1 MIRVIYLMLSLLS
14 MVAWA
19 PSVSAQGVTQT
30 TLEKIREYRAIY
42 IGAREAS
49 VPFSYMV
56 GDEPMGYSIEICDR
70 IADEIKVALDDPA
83 LRVVKVP
90 VTSSSRFLMLQT
102 GTVDLECGSTTNT
115 KIRQQLAS
123 FGLTTFIS
131 GVKAAVRNDSPIQ
144 RIADLDGKVIVTTSG
159 TNTERT
165 VRNVLTMRKI
175 SGLFKGGRSHR
186 ESLGM
191 VISSQADAFVIDDAL
206 LSGLIASSAHPEK
219 VRIIDENFGY
229 EPYSIVMRRDD
240 PELKRIVDQTLR
252 GMMQSGELGRLYN
265 KWFLSPIPPKGI
277 NLNLPMSDL
286 LKELIRNPND
296 EGN

>member
-1 MIRVIYLMLSLLS
+1 MASIGPSATGAAHSAEGILGLGGSEPSFLGRGVGQ
-14 MVAWA
+14 VA
-19 PSVSAQGVTQT
+19 
-30 TLEKIREYRAIY
+30 
-42 IGAREAS
+42 
-49 VPFSYMV
+49 
-56 GDEPMGYSIEICDR
+56 
-70 IADEIKVALDDPA
+70 
-83 LRVVKVP
+83 
-90 VTSSSRFLMLQT
+90 
-102 GTVDLECGSTTNT
+102 
-115 KIRQQLAS
+115 
-123 FGLTTFIS
+123 GLTS
-131 GVKAAVRNDSPIQ
+131 GGPEGTLHALPHEARSVGEPRFALGVDGSEEQPTEQPDVLEELHLLLLAPRRVGLGPERVPGDRGRDERAGQQGTAVAQHQAFALVERIDDFEQ